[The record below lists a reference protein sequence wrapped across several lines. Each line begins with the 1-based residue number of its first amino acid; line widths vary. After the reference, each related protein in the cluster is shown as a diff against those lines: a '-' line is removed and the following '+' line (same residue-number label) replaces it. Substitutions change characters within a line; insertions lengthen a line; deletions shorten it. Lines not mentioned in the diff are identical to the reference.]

1 MEINKI
7 ESNTVEVEN
16 INFNLKQLLIDI
28 QNSLKEIANENN
40 NSFILEIDPNIPD
53 NLTGDPTKLS
63 QIFMNL
69 VNNALKFT
77 KDGNVTTKTKL
88 ESLQNGN
95 AIVSFNNRYRHRHP

>member
-1 MEINKI
+1 
-7 ESNTVEVEN
+7 VEN

-28 QNSLKEIANENN
+28 QNSLKEVAKN

-77 KDGNVTTKTKL
+77 KDGNVTKTKIRIITKWKCNSIL
-88 ESLQNGN
+88 
-95 AIVSFNNRYRHRHP
+95 